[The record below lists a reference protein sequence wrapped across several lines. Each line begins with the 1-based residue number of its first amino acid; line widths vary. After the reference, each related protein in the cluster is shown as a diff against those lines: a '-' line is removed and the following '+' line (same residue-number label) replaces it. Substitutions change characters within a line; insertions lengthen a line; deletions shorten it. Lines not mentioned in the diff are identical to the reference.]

1 MRKITVTQIRL
12 PAGMHEFIQQEA
24 ERTGISQNALMLML
38 MELGKRVYDDP
49 AIRQNVTLDAE
60 KIGICPQ
67 QDAGK
72 IRSARSCSGFP
83 ARQ

>member
-1 MRKITVTQIRL
+1 MGKITVTQIRL
-12 PAGMHEFIQQEA
+12 PAGMHGFIQQEA

-49 AIRQNVTLDAE
+49 AIRQAVILDGE
-60 KIGICPQ
+60 KIGTCQPLCE
-67 QDAGK
+67 GK
-72 IRSARSCSGFP
+72 IQSERSCSCFP

>member
-1 MRKITVTQIRL
+1 MGKIAVTQIRL
-12 PAGMHEFIQQEA
+12 PAGMHGFIQQEA

-49 AIRQNVTLDAE
+49 AIRQHVTLGAE

-72 IRSARSCSGFP
+72 IRSARLCSCFP

>member
-1 MRKITVTQIRL
+1 MAKVVTSQIRL

-49 AIRQNVTLDAE
+49 TIRQHVTLDAE
-60 KIGICPQ
+60 KIGICLQ
-67 QDAGK
+67 QGAGK
-72 IRSARSCSGFP
+72 IQSARSCSGFP

>member
-1 MRKITVTQIRL
+1 MGKITATQIRL
-12 PAGMHEFIQQEA
+12 PAGIHAFIQQEA

-49 AIRQNVTLDAE
+49 AIRQNVTIDGQQIGTCRPLCAE
-60 KIGICPQ
+60 KIQ
-67 QDAGK
+67 FE
-72 IRSARSCSGFP
+72 RSCSGFP